1 MAHFGKMKSREKF
14 IKCSCHGEGML
25 LTKFDDEEELYVSFW
40 REGIN
45 PVKLTWWM
53 RLKLCYLALFK
64 GNYYEDQL
72 ILSKEEAM
80 KLSLWIQNEHDHVTE
95 WVGKWKKMKITI
107 EPSKDQRG
115 ETYPYSKV
123 SVEYPHDDVDIETM
137 MGEVVKVVQ
146 AWGFDNTNIAEYLD
160 EEFAEQRGLIP
171 VEIDGIKKK
180 KCGTIES

>member
-25 LTKFDDEEELYVSFW
+25 LTKFDDEEEIYVSFW

-80 KLSLWIQNEHDHVTE
+80 ELSLWIQNEHDHVTE
-95 WVGKWKKMKITI
+95 WVREM
-107 EPSKDQRG
+107 EKD
-115 ETYPYSKV
+115 E
-123 SVEYPHDDVDIETM
+123 
-137 MGEVVKVVQ
+137 
-146 AWGFDNTNIAEYLD
+146 NNN
-160 EEFAEQRGLIP
+160 
-171 VEIDGIKKK
+171 
-180 KCGTIES
+180 